1 MWCLKITFNFCI
13 NFKDWWYHIKI
24 TLQILKFVEFDIAQ
38 LNVGHFKMKI
48 YSVKIELC
56 RIRCKIHRTVLA
68 YRKQGLCIL
77 IRLVFFSYICKPLF
91 SCCKIAASSKYVF
104 GNSILKRRL
113 FYAKSF
119 HLYNLVRELLTV
131 SFCEKNE
138 NN

>member
-1 MWCLKITFNFCI
+1 MAHQQSTIMIIITDTASCLSHRLNLSVDQYSENLCTYITELLNIAQFYNIWTYACIDHFMWCLKITFNFCI

-68 YRKQGLCIL
+68 YRKQGLCI
-77 IRLVFFSYICKPLF
+77 
-91 SCCKIAASSKYVF
+91 
-104 GNSILKRRL
+104 
-113 FYAKSF
+113 
-119 HLYNLVRELLTV
+119 
-131 SFCEKNE
+131 
-138 NN
+138 